1 MRILDTNDDG
11 VVSKEEIREL
21 IEDMSEEQKEE
32 VGYSQEIFQRMFED
46 ENKIQIDSYAIKTD

>member
-1 MRILDTNDDG
+1 
-11 VVSKEEIREL
+11 
-21 IEDMSEEQKEE
+21 MSEEQKEE